1 VSRASPFVVTLS
13 ESDRAALEQQA
24 RSYTSPH
31 AEVIRAKI
39 VLFAVGGQANAAI
52 AKRLDVHVDVVS
64 RWRKRFC
71 AQGLAGLTDRARSGR
86 PRSFAAGVVAEV
98 KAMACEPPTQRE
110 VPLAR
115 WSSTELARQA
125 QAEGL
130 VASVSASTVR
140 RWLAE
145 DAIKPWRYRSWI
157 FPRDPDFAAKAGR
170 VLDLDARIWG
180 GPARPR

>member
-1 VSRASPFVVTLS
+1 MSEGLPVSRASPFVVILS
-13 ESDRAALEQQA
+13 ESDRAALEQQV

-39 VLFAVGGQANAAI
+39 VLFAAGGQANAAI
-52 AKRLDVHVDVVS
+52 AQRLDVHVDVVS

-110 VPLAR
+110 VPLPAGAR
-115 WSSTELARQA
+115 PSWP
-125 QAEGL
+125 EGCREG
-130 VASVSASTVR
+130 R
-140 RWLAE
+140 R
-145 DAIKPWRYRSWI
+145 
-157 FPRDPDFAAKAGR
+157 GR
-170 VLDLDARIWG
+170 FCD
-180 GPARPR
+180 PARRPPNGRPRSPPPHPSARAS